1 MAKDN
6 VLSKYAILNESMGPV
21 DNICCNLSIFST
33 EKHISNSNSDRV
45 LQAVKGCEAGG
56 VAIRIVTE

>member
-1 MAKDN
+1 
-6 VLSKYAILNESMGPV
+6 MGPV